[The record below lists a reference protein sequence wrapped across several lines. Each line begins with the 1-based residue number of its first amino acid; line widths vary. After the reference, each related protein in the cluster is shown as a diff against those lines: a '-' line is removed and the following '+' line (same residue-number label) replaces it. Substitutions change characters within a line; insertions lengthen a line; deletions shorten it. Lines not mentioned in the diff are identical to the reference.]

1 VTRIAVLDDY
11 QGAAS
16 SFADWSSLPAD
27 VVFFDTHL
35 SNEDDVATRLTDF
48 DVVAVMRERTP
59 FRESLLTRLPRL
71 KLIVTAGK
79 RNAAIDMDSAREQ
92 GIVVA
97 GVGGGPSGSTAEL
110 TWALILAVVRH
121 IPAEDARVRAGGW
134 QHTVGTDL
142 AGRTLG
148 VLGLGRLG
156 SQVAT
161 VGLAFGMD
169 VIAWSANLTDERAA
183 AVGATRVEK
192 ADLFA
197 RSDVLSVHTV
207 LSDRTRGLIGAAEFA
222 AMKPTAF
229 LVNTSRG
236 PIVDSDALLKALH
249 DRQIAGAGLDVF
261 DAEPLPAGHPLL
273 QAPNTVLSPHIGFV
287 TETTYRS
294 WYTGMVEAISAFL
307 AGEPVNVL
315 NAPESGDTR

>member
-1 VTRIAVLDDY
+1 
-11 QGAAS
+11 
-16 SFADWSSLPAD
+16 
-27 VVFFDTHL
+27 
-35 SNEDDVATRLTDF
+35 
-48 DVVAVMRERTP
+48 MRERTP